1 MTIRLRLTLWYT
13 GILAIT
19 LVLFGSVL
27 YFFLRETYQN
37 NQRVEL
43 KNMAQTVYSQMR
55 VRPVITRGGIAYSVT
70 MPQLDDYRYSNLYVQ
85 VLQEDGVVA
94 GSSNQPFPYPE
105 GTIEAVKLLPENQV
119 TFQSYTV
126 GNNAL
131 LILSQPIIVTMN
143 TDEKVFY
150 GVLQVASVLNSQNQ
164 FLETLLSVLILL
176 TVIVILIGATLGL
189 FLARKALKPIDQV
202 IAATERIE
210 KGDDLAN
217 RIDYNGPSDEI
228 GRLTQKINSMLA
240 RLQGAYSELE
250 ESYSAQRR
258 FVSDASH
265 ELRTPLTTIR
275 GNVDLLER
283 MWAHTNTELP
293 TLIASGNLEMTREA
307 MQDIA
312 GEAARMSRLIN
323 DLLSLARADAGVE
336 MDKDWLS
343 IEPIAQQVVRRATLL
358 PKLVDWQVGDL
369 SALQGS
375 FVYGN
380 EDYLQQLLFIFIEN
394 AFKYTDEGFV
404 RIEALRDN
412 DQIGIKIIDT
422 GIGMDKEEVPHI
434 FERFYRAD
442 LSRGKKTGTGLGLSI
457 AKWIIDKHG
466 GSIEVKTR
474 LHEGTTFIIW
484 LPASFLPPS
493 D

>member
-1 MTIRLRLTLWYT
+1 
-13 GILAIT
+13 
-19 LVLFGSVL
+19 
-27 YFFLRETYQN
+27 
-37 NQRVEL
+37 
-43 KNMAQTVYSQMR
+43 
-55 VRPVITRGGIAYSVT
+55 
-70 MPQLDDYRYSNLYVQ
+70 
-85 VLQEDGVVA
+85 
-94 GSSNQPFPYPE
+94 
-105 GTIEAVKLLPENQV
+105 
-119 TFQSYTV
+119 
-126 GNNAL
+126 
-131 LILSQPIIVTMN
+131 MN

-217 RIDYNGPSDEI
+217 RIDYTGPSDEI

-240 RLQGAYSELE
+240 RLQSAYTELE

-283 MWAHTNTELP
+283 MWAKSNVELP
-293 TLIASGNLEMTREA
+293 TLLESANLEMTREA

-336 MDKDWLS
+336 MDKDWVS
-343 IEPIAQQVVRRATLL
+343 MEPIVQQVVRRATLL
-358 PKLVDWQVGDL
+358 PKSVDWQVGDL

-375 FVYGN
+375 SVYGN

-394 AFKYTDEGFV
+394 AFNYTDKGYV

-412 DQIGIKIIDT
+412 DQIGIKIMDT

-474 LHEGTTFIIW
+474 LHEGTTFMIW
-484 LPASFLPPS
+484 LPASFLPSS